1 MIREIASGY
10 APQEIADSFA
20 INISTFRRH
29 IKSIYKKLEVNNQT
43 QLLNKIKSI
52 SLS

>member
-1 MIREIASGY
+1 
-10 APQEIADSFA
+10 
-20 INISTFRRH
+20 STVRTH
-29 IKSIYKKLEVNNQT
+29 IKSIYKKMQVNNQT